1 MSIPRMAT
9 VSGRPTTTAPS
20 RPWPRPAGPTTAG
33 HGKCVACI
41 FKPHCLPADLDGDSL
56 STFEHQIWRY
66 SRPVKAGQTLV
77 HQGDAIDSLY
87 ALRVGSLKAYIDEAD
102 GTERVMAFR
111 FPGAII
117 GLAEPYQKQW
127 ARSFAALE
135 DSWLCRIPLNAIHDS
150 LQRQLIRLMS
160 DCLRR
165 EYESHLTLALTSGS
179 RRVVSFLLELSGIF
193 KALGQSPGHLR
204 LPMTYLDAASYLG
217 MRHESLS
224 RTLSQLQKQGLI
236 RKSGKE
242 IHIDDLPG
250 LNRLKNDDAV
260 VPAADR
266 FITRPKSDDG
276 SPAADPGRT
285 DTRRRAI
292 I

>member
-9 VSGRPTTTAPS
+9 PLDRIYTSEPGHPPPRYTGQITTGR
-20 RPWPRPAGPTTAG
+20 
-33 HGKCVACI
+33 GKCRACI
-41 FKPHCLPADLDGDSL
+41 FKPDCLPADLEGTRL
-56 STFEHQIWRY
+56 SSFEHQIWRY
-66 SRPVKAGQTLV
+66 SRPVKAGQILV
-77 HQGDAIDSLY
+77 HQGDVIDSLY

-135 DSWLCRIPLNAIHDS
+135 DSWLCRIPLNAMNDA

-165 EYESHLTLALTSGS
+165 EYESHLTLAMNSGS
-179 RRVVSFLLELSGIF
+179 RRVISFLLELSAIF
-193 KALGQSPGHLR
+193 KALGQSPVHLR
-204 LPMTYLDAASYLG
+204 LPMTYLDAASHLG

-242 IHIDDLPG
+242 IYIDDLPG
-250 LNRLKNDDAV
+250 LNRLKNDDALLGSGNAV
-260 VPAADR
+260 VPKPATVVGISKIGKQQPDEKRR
-266 FITRPKSDDG
+266 FLV
-276 SPAADPGRT
+276 
-285 DTRRRAI
+285 
-292 I
+292 

>member
-1 MSIPRMAT
+1 MSIPRMTAAGDR
-9 VSGRPTTTAPS
+9 VSDSARPPARYTGQVTTA
-20 RPWPRPAGPTTAG
+20 
-33 HGKCVACI
+33 HGKCGACI
-41 FKPHCLPADLDGDSL
+41 FKPGCLPADLEGTRL
-56 STFEHQIWRY
+56 SSFEHQIWRY
-66 SRPVKAGQTLV
+66 SRPVKAGQILV
-77 HQGDAIDSLY
+77 HQGDVIDSLY

-127 ARSFAALE
+127 SRSFAALE
-135 DSWLCRIPLNAIHDS
+135 DSWLCRIPLNAINDA

-165 EYESHLTLALTSGS
+165 EYESHLTLALNSGS
-179 RRVVSFLLELSGIF
+179 RRVISFLLELSAIF
-193 KALGQSPGHLR
+193 RALGQSPVHLR
-204 LPMTYLDAASYLG
+204 LPMIYLDTASYLG

-224 RTLSQLQKQGLI
+224 RTLSQLQRQGLI

-250 LNRLKNDDAV
+250 LERLKNDDDLPGSGNACRV
-260 VPAADR
+260 ERAAGARLPTIDKQQ
-266 FITRPKSDDG
+266 P
-276 SPAADPGRT
+276 
-285 DTRRRAI
+285 DTKRRHLL
-292 I
+292 